1 MWHSRCMNKRQKHQQ
16 LNPRKWFDRM
26 QPQTLQ
32 IATWLLY
39 LNGFFALISF
49 MDKRD
54 WIGYARVDKGSIGSL
69 VGILVLVSFIGGGFL
84 MANDRK
90 IGYKLALVAAFSPF
104 ALRIW
109 VLWSASGF
117 STLDKITGSDTIGFI
132 FEAALC
138 ALLLHPHSR
147 EHQRVW
153 YS

>member
-1 MWHSRCMNKRQKHQQ
+1 MSERRKHLN

-26 QPQTLQ
+26 QPQTMQ

-54 WIGYARVDKGSIGSL
+54 WIGYARVDKGAFGSL
-69 VGILVLVSFIGGGFL
+69 IGILVVGSFIGGGFL

-90 IGYKLALVAAFSPF
+90 IGYKLAVVAAFSPF

-109 VLWSASGF
+109 VLWSYSGY
-117 STLDKITGSDTIGFI
+117 STLDKITGNDTIGFI

-153 YS
+153 YT

>member
-1 MWHSRCMNKRQKHQQ
+1 MNKRQKHQQ
-16 LNPRKWFDRM
+16 LNPRKWFDRL
-26 QPQTLQ
+26 QPQTMQ

-49 MDKRD
+49 MDQRD
-54 WIGYARVDKGSIGSL
+54 WIGYGRVDKGALGSL
-69 VGILVLVSFIGGGFL
+69 VGIIVLASFIGGGFL

-104 ALRIW
+104 VLRIW
-109 VLWSASGF
+109 ILWSYSGF
-117 STLDKITGSDTIGFI
+117 TALDKITGKDTIGFI

-138 ALLLHPHSR
+138 ALLLHPQSR

>member
-1 MWHSRCMNKRQKHQQ
+1 MSKSRQHQQ

-26 QPQTLQ
+26 QPQTMQ

-54 WIGYARVDKGSIGSL
+54 AIGFARDSKGALGGLI
-69 VGILVLVSFIGGGFL
+69 GILVVGSFIGGGFL

-109 VLWSASGF
+109 VLWSYSGY
-117 STLDKITGSDTIGFI
+117 STFDKLTGRDTIGFI

-138 ALLLHPHSR
+138 GLLLHPHSR